1 MMKKLRRYSGQRFRY
16 DINLIIKILDIL
28 SNSNNEKII
37 DNKNLSHILRIG
49 VPKVQTFKNYCEIS
63 DLIMDR
69 KLTSFGQYILKFR
82 DNPDIY
88 QPLLFYKLCRG
99 WDNGGHFYYSRI
111 VNNILYDKYYS
122 GDNTIENS
130 EIKEKLMDFKFEY
143 DKIDVKLV
151 SLVTTGI
158 SSDDGFGHLGILTRE
173 DKSKFIINY
182 YKPRPLIAAYI
193 IYDIWP
199 KNVTSISFEN
209 IIKDEY
215 SLGRIFLLTED
226 DIIPILSKLH
236 QDNYIKIEDKAGLKQ
251 IVKNSNISA
260 DMILEE
266 IYNVYFSNTFTD

>member
-1 MMKKLRRYSGQRFRY
+1 MKDFRRYSGQRFRY
-16 DINLIIKILDIL
+16 DINLVVKILDIL
-28 SNSNNEKII
+28 QNYSKEDIKVK
-37 DNKNLSHILRIG
+37 DLAYILKIG
-49 VPKVQTFKNYCEIS
+49 VPKVQAFKNYCEIC
-63 DLIMDR
+63 DLIKDK
-69 KLTSFGQYILKFR
+69 KLTNFGRYILRFK
-82 DNPDIY
+82 DNLDIY
-88 QPLLFYKLCRG
+88 LPLLFYKLCRG

-151 SLVTTGI
+151 TLVTTGI

-251 IVKNSNISA
+251 VVKNSNISA

>member
-1 MMKKLRRYSGQRFRY
+1 MKDFRRYSGQRFRY
-16 DINLIIKILDIL
+16 DINLVVKILDIL
-28 SNSNNEKII
+28 QNYSKEDIKVK
-37 DNKNLSHILRIG
+37 DLAYILKIG
-49 VPKVQTFKNYCEIS
+49 VPKVQAFKNYCEIC
-63 DLIMDR
+63 DLIKDK
-69 KLTSFGQYILKFR
+69 KLTNFGRYILRFK
-82 DNPDIY
+82 DNLDIY
-88 QPLLFYKLCRG
+88 LPLLFYKLCRG

-151 SLVTTGI
+151 TLVTTGI

>member
-1 MMKKLRRYSGQRFRY
+1 MKLNSGQRFKIEISLVFNILNEINNNVNNIDEIRNNLGIGKNKVETYNYYLRIMDLVEYNNKKFKLTKFGRY
-16 DINLIIKILDIL
+16 ILRFKDNLDIYL
-28 SNSNNEKII
+28 
-37 DNKNLSHILRIG
+37 
-49 VPKVQTFKNYCEIS
+49 
-63 DLIMDR
+63 
-69 KLTSFGQYILKFR
+69 
-82 DNPDIY
+82 
-88 QPLLFYKLCRG
+88 PLLFYKLCRG

-130 EIKEKLMDFKFEY
+130 EIKEKLMDFEFEY

-151 SLVTTGI
+151 TLVTTGI
-158 SSDDGFGHLGILTRE
+158 SSDDGFGHLGMLTRE
-173 DKSKFIINY
+173 EKSKFIINY
-182 YKPRPLIAAYI
+182 YKPKPLIAAYI

-199 KNVTSISFEN
+199 NNVTSISFEK
-209 IIKDEY
+209 IINDEY

>member
-1 MMKKLRRYSGQRFRY
+1 MKDFRRYSGQRFRY
-16 DINLIIKILDIL
+16 DINLVVKILDIL
-28 SNSNNEKII
+28 QNYSKEDIKVK
-37 DNKNLSHILRIG
+37 DLAYILKIG
-49 VPKVQTFKNYCEIS
+49 VPKVQAFKNYCEIC
-63 DLIMDR
+63 DLIKDK
-69 KLTSFGQYILKFR
+69 KLTNFGRYILRFK
-82 DNPDIY
+82 DNLDIY
-88 QPLLFYKLCRG
+88 LPLLFYKLCRG

-151 SLVTTGI
+151 TLVTTGI

-182 YKPRPLIAAYI
+182 YKPKPLIAAYI
-193 IYDIWP
+193 IYDSWP
-199 KNVTSISFEN
+199 NNVTSISFEK
-209 IIKDEY
+209 IINDEY

-236 QDNYIKIEDKAGLKQ
+236 QDNYIKIEDKSGLKQ
-251 IVKNSNISA
+251 VVKNSNISA

>member
-1 MMKKLRRYSGQRFRY
+1 MKDFRRYSGQRFRY
-16 DINLIIKILDIL
+16 DINLVVKILDIL
-28 SNSNNEKII
+28 QNYSKEDIKVK
-37 DNKNLSHILRIG
+37 DLAYILKIG
-49 VPKVQTFKNYCEIS
+49 VPKVQAFKNYCEIC
-63 DLIMDR
+63 DLIKDK
-69 KLTSFGQYILKFR
+69 KLTNFGRYILRFK
-82 DNPDIY
+82 DNLDIY
-88 QPLLFYKLCRG
+88 LPLLFYKLCRG

-151 SLVTTGI
+151 TLVTTGI

-182 YKPRPLIAAYI
+182 YKPKPLIAAYI
-193 IYDIWP
+193 IYDSWP
-199 KNVTSISFEN
+199 NNVTSISFEK
-209 IIKDEY
+209 IINDEY

-251 IVKNSNISA
+251 VVKNSNISA

>member
-1 MMKKLRRYSGQRFRY
+1 MKDFRRYSGQRFRY
-16 DINLIIKILDIL
+16 DINLVVKILDIL
-28 SNSNNEKII
+28 QNYSKEDIKVK
-37 DNKNLSHILRIG
+37 DLAYILKIG
-49 VPKVQTFKNYCEIS
+49 VPKVQAFKNYCEIC
-63 DLIMDR
+63 DLIKDK
-69 KLTSFGQYILKFR
+69 KLTNFGRYILRFK
-82 DNPDIY
+82 DNLDIY
-88 QPLLFYKLCRG
+88 LPLLFYKLCRG

-130 EIKEKLMDFKFEY
+130 EIKEKLMDFEFEY

-151 SLVTTGI
+151 TLVTTGI
-158 SSDDGFGHLGILTRE
+158 SSDDGFGHLGMLTRE
-173 DKSKFIINY
+173 EKSKFIINY
-182 YKPRPLIAAYI
+182 YKPKPLIAAYI
-193 IYDIWP
+193 IYDSWP
-199 KNVTSISFEN
+199 NNVTSISFEK
-209 IIKDEY
+209 IINDEY

-251 IVKNSNISA
+251 VVKNSNISA

>member
-1 MMKKLRRYSGQRFRY
+1 MKDFRRYSGQRFRY
-16 DINLIIKILDIL
+16 DINLVVKILDIL
-28 SNSNNEKII
+28 QNYSKEDIKVK
-37 DNKNLSHILRIG
+37 DLAYILKIG
-49 VPKVQTFKNYCEIS
+49 VPKVQAFKNYCEIC
-63 DLIMDR
+63 DLIKDK
-69 KLTSFGQYILKFR
+69 KLTNFGRYILRFK
-82 DNPDIY
+82 DNLDIY
-88 QPLLFYKLCRG
+88 LPLLFYKLCRG

-151 SLVTTGI
+151 TLVTTGI
-158 SSDDGFGHLGILTRE
+158 SSDDGFGHLGMLTRE
-173 DKSKFIINY
+173 EKSKFIINY
-182 YKPRPLIAAYI
+182 YKPKPLIAAYI
-193 IYDIWP
+193 IYDSWP
-199 KNVTSISFEN
+199 NNVTSISFEK
-209 IIKDEY
+209 IINDEY

>member
-1 MMKKLRRYSGQRFRY
+1 MKDFRRYSGQRFRY
-16 DINLIIKILDIL
+16 DINLVVKILDIL
-28 SNSNNEKII
+28 QNYSKEDIKVK
-37 DNKNLSHILRIG
+37 DLAYILKIG
-49 VPKVQTFKNYCEIS
+49 VPKVQAFKNYCEIC
-63 DLIMDR
+63 DLIKDK
-69 KLTSFGQYILKFR
+69 KLTNFGRYILRFK
-82 DNPDIY
+82 DNLDIY
-88 QPLLFYKLCRG
+88 LPLLFYKLCRG

-151 SLVTTGI
+151 TLVTTGI

-182 YKPRPLIAAYI
+182 YKPKPLIAAYI
-193 IYDIWP
+193 IYDSWP
-199 KNVTSISFEN
+199 NNVTSISFEN

>member
-1 MMKKLRRYSGQRFRY
+1 MKDFRRYSGQRFRY
-16 DINLIIKILDIL
+16 DINLVVKILDIL
-28 SNSNNEKII
+28 QNYSKEDIKVK
-37 DNKNLSHILRIG
+37 DLAYILKIG
-49 VPKVQTFKNYCEIS
+49 VPKVQAFKNYCEIC
-63 DLIMDR
+63 DLIKDK
-69 KLTSFGQYILKFR
+69 KLTNFGRYILRFK
-82 DNPDIY
+82 DNLDIY
-88 QPLLFYKLCRG
+88 LPLLFYKLCRG

-130 EIKEKLMDFKFEY
+130 EIKEKLMDFEFEY

-151 SLVTTGI
+151 TLVTTGI
-158 SSDDGFGHLGILTRE
+158 SSDDGFGHLGMLTRE
-173 DKSKFIINY
+173 EKSKFIINY
-182 YKPRPLIAAYI
+182 YKPKPLIAAYI

-199 KNVTSISFEN
+199 NNVTSISFEK
-209 IIKDEY
+209 IINDEY

-251 IVKNSNISA
+251 VVKNSNISA

>member
-1 MMKKLRRYSGQRFRY
+1 MKDFRRYSGQRFRY
-16 DINLIIKILDIL
+16 DINLVVKILDIL
-28 SNSNNEKII
+28 QNYSKEDIKVK
-37 DNKNLSHILRIG
+37 DLAYILKIG
-49 VPKVQTFKNYCEIS
+49 VPKVQAFKNYCEIC
-63 DLIMDR
+63 DLIKDK
-69 KLTSFGQYILKFR
+69 KLTNFGRYILRFK
-82 DNPDIY
+82 DNLDIY
-88 QPLLFYKLCRG
+88 LPLLFYKLCRG

-151 SLVTTGI
+151 SLVATGI

>member
-1 MMKKLRRYSGQRFRY
+1 MKDFRRYSGQRFRY
-16 DINLIIKILDIL
+16 DINLVIKILDIL
-28 SNSNNEKII
+28 QNYSKEDIRVK
-37 DNKNLSHILRIG
+37 DLAYILKIG
-49 VPKVQTFKNYCEIS
+49 VPKVQAFKNYCEIC
-63 DLIMDR
+63 DLIKDK
-69 KLTSFGQYILKFR
+69 KLTKFGQYILKFK
-82 DNPDIY
+82 DNLDIHL
-88 QPLLFYKLCRG
+88 PLLFYKLCRG

>member
-1 MMKKLRRYSGQRFRY
+1 MKDFRRYSGQRFRY
-16 DINLIIKILDIL
+16 DINLVVKILDIL
-28 SNSNNEKII
+28 QNYSKEDIKVK
-37 DNKNLSHILRIG
+37 DLAYILKIG
-49 VPKVQTFKNYCEIS
+49 VPKVQAFKNYCEIC
-63 DLIMDR
+63 DLIKDK
-69 KLTSFGQYILKFR
+69 KLTNFGRYILRFK
-82 DNPDIY
+82 DNLDIY
-88 QPLLFYKLCRG
+88 LPLLFYKLCRG

-151 SLVTTGI
+151 TLVTTGI
-158 SSDDGFGHLGILTRE
+158 SSDDGFGHLGMLTRE
-173 DKSKFIINY
+173 EKSKFIINY
-182 YKPRPLIAAYI
+182 YKPKPLIAAYI
-193 IYDIWP
+193 IYDSWP
-199 KNVTSISFEN
+199 NNVTSISFEK
-209 IIKDEY
+209 IINDEY

-236 QDNYIKIEDKAGLKQ
+236 QDNYIKIEDKSGLKQ
-251 IVKNSNISA
+251 VVKNSNISA

>member
-1 MMKKLRRYSGQRFRY
+1 MKDFRRYSGQRFRY
-16 DINLIIKILDIL
+16 DINLVVKILDIL
-28 SNSNNEKII
+28 QNYSKEDIKVK
-37 DNKNLSHILRIG
+37 DLAYILKIG
-49 VPKVQTFKNYCEIS
+49 VPKVQAFKNYCEIC
-63 DLIMDR
+63 DLIKDK
-69 KLTSFGQYILKFR
+69 KLTNFGRYILRFK
-82 DNPDIY
+82 DNLDIY
-88 QPLLFYKLCRG
+88 LPLLFYKLCRG

-151 SLVTTGI
+151 TLVTTGI
-158 SSDDGFGHLGILTRE
+158 SSDDGFGHLGMLTRE
-173 DKSKFIINY
+173 EKSKFIINY
-182 YKPRPLIAAYI
+182 YKPKPLIAAYI
-193 IYDIWP
+193 IYDSWP
-199 KNVTSISFEN
+199 NNVTSISFEK
-209 IIKDEY
+209 IINDEY

-251 IVKNSNISA
+251 VVKNSNISA